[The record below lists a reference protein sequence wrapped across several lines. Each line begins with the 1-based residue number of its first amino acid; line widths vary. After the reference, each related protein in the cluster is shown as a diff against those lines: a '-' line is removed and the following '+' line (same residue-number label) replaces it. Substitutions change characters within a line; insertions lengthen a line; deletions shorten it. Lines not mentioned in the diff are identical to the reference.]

1 MKTLVFDSC
10 TLLHEFSQQVA
21 PLAAEDVGSGEAA
34 VSAAHTQV
42 SDAALEQVKRR
53 GQTALARGEGFTA
66 GAADDGATLNTIT
79 TSVGQM
85 KLYNSTRPE
94 HHAPLSTVNKALD
107 DQTNRIPHVSMRT
120 VKLCSFI
127 KLGNLTDRCFSAL
140 IADTEE
146 IKGLDTYTIF
156 S

>member
-1 MKTLVFDSC
+1 MFFDWMVLWHRCEEACTCLYLWECRAGSC

-66 GAADDGATLNTIT
+66 GAADDGAALTTIT

-85 KLYNSTRPE
+85 KHYNSMHCSQPSINTRWADAASIE
-94 HHAPLSTVNKALD
+94 
-107 DQTNRIPHVSMRT
+107 T
-120 VKLCSFI
+120 VKQFSFR
-127 KLGNLTDRCFSAL
+127 KLWKPYWLVF
-140 IADTEE
+140 
-146 IKGLDTYTIF
+146 
-156 S
+156 